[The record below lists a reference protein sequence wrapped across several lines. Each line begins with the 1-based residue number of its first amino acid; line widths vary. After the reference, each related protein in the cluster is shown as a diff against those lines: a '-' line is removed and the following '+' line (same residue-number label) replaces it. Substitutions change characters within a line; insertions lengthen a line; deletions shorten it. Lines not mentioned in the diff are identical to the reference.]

1 MGTALLKIKI
11 MPASQETNLGEV
23 QEKAKSILEENNA
36 KNTKFEQE
44 PVAFGLKAL
53 MISFGVDESQELEPI
68 ESALKGI
75 EGVGS
80 SEVVDMRRK
89 IE

>member
-11 MPASQETNLGEV
+11 MPASPETNLGEV
-23 QEKAKSILEENNA
+23 QEKAKSILEENQA
-36 KNTKFEQE
+36 KNINFEEE

-53 MISFGVDESQELEPI
+53 MINFGVDESQELGPI
-68 ESALKGI
+68 ENSLKEI